1 MSSDPTEAAKEI
13 CLRLLSVR
21 PRTRAE
27 LEQKL
32 VAKDVDAAV
41 VEQVL
46 GRLGQVGLI
55 DDAAFAELW
64 VRSRHQYQGISR
76 RALVMELRRKG
87 VDGELAVSAAD
98 EVDDESE
105 DAKAREL
112 VRKRLRS
119 MTGLDEVTSIR
130 RLVGMLARKGYSPGL
145 AYRVVR
151 EELKSV
157 GAETELLEGP
167 LSEL

>member
-1 MSSDPTEAAKEI
+1 LSSDPTEAAKEI